1 MNAYFYSPE
10 QNAFYA
16 VSMRDDYHEAGTW
29 PDDGVYITEEEH
41 HALMLGQNAGK
52 VIVSDENGRPV
63 LTEPD
68 INWQERAETD
78 RRKLLNEANTITADW
93 RVELMLDAIPDEDK
107 ASLTVWMA
115 YTREL
120 KALDLTGVT
129 DEESYNAIAWPD
141 KPE

>member
-1 MNAYFYSPE
+1 MSYFYSPE
-10 QNAFYA
+10 QNSFFA
-16 VSMRDDYHEAGTW
+16 VELEDDYHKAGTW
-29 PDDGVYITEEEH
+29 PDKGVYITEKEH
-41 HALMLGQNAGK
+41 RELMMGQNTGK
-52 VIVSDENGRPV
+52 VIVSDVNGRPV

-78 RRKLLNEANTITADW
+78 RKKLLNEANTITADW
-93 RVELMLDAIPDEDK
+93 RVELMLGAIPDEDK

-115 YTREL
+115 YIREL

-129 DEESYNAIAWPD
+129 EEESYNAIVWPD